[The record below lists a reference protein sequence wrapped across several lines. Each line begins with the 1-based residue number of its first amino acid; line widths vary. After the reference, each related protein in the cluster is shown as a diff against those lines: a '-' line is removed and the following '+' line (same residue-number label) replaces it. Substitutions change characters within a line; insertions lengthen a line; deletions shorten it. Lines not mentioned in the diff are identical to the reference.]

1 MVNNLLYYQSNYFA
15 LFLSCL
21 SLVTF
26 LYPGSVLLGSVITVA
41 SVAAFHKFS
50 TDKVSLRKN
59 SRSFCYSILVWVW
72 STQEKAS
79 RSICG
84 RTRCHCYILLVLIE
98 LESVWTIFFTFG
110 KIQAFMKLSKTS
122 KSVTTFLL
130 GVLFPILLVLVH
142 SALRLRNAKNKVT
155 NHLEKIGVKKTPM
168 GVLLSEF
175 GQADISI
182 MWLQNLPILSN
193 FSCSIYSSRIIFEIC
208 DSGNKFQIDARP
220 SDAAASGVPAPGLPS
235 PNSSNVSARGTTGH
249 PGYEPTTCPTGRQAS
264 PTPGHAVRLSKN
276 KACEAEE
283 TRWSTFT
290 PISSRSSSWE
300 SR

>member
-84 RTRCHCYILLVLIE
+84 RTPCHCYILLVLIE
-98 LESVWTIFFTFG
+98 LESVWPIFFYF
-110 KIQAFMKLSKTS
+110 
-122 KSVTTFLL
+122 
-130 GVLFPILLVLVH
+130 
-142 SALRLRNAKNKVT
+142 RKNSSFYEIVK
-155 NHLEKIGVKKTPM
+155 NVKKRHYISVGGFIPDTARFGPLRFATSQCQEQSYKSFGENWRKENANGCVTLRVWPGRYQHYVTPE
-168 GVLLSEF
+168 LT
-175 GQADISI
+175 
-182 MWLQNLPILSN
+182 
-193 FSCSIYSSRIIFEIC
+193 YSV
-208 DSGNKFQIDARP
+208 KF
-220 SDAAASGVPAPGLPS
+220 LM
-235 PNSSNVSARGTTGH
+235 
-249 PGYEPTTCPTGRQAS
+249 
-264 PTPGHAVRLSKN
+264 
-276 KACEAEE
+276 
-283 TRWSTFT
+283 
-290 PISSRSSSWE
+290 
-300 SR
+300 